1 MTRHGQI
8 MHYGGHAPLGEH
20 TIINNEDYK
29 LKFTKTHIEATNVWH
44 LQFHSQSVL
53 DSTWECFLTDKELQE
68 LRRVL

>member
-8 MHYGGHAPLGEH
+8 MHYGGLAPEGEH

-29 LKFTKTHIEATNVWH
+29 LKVTKTKIEATNVWH
-44 LQFHSQSVL
+44 LKFHSQSVY
-53 DSTWECFLTDKELQE
+53 DSSWECFLTDEELRE